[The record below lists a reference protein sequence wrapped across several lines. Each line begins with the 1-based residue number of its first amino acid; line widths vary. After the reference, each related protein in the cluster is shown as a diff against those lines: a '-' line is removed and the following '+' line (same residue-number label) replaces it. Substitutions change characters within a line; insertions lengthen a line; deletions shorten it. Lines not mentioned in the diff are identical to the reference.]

1 MERNDDAVVEI
12 SLSEVATCIILALYC
27 NRTELL
33 SNIVS
38 FEAFKKVP
46 LSLFRPSSFAL
57 AINSRKILFWFS
69 LNKV

>member
-1 MERNDDAVVEI
+1 MERNDYAVVEI
-12 SLSEVATCIILALYC
+12 SLSEVAPSIILALC
-27 NRTELL
+27 RSRTEIL

-57 AINSRKILFWFS
+57 AINSRKILFRFS